1 MDPMLSTIV
10 GALAGGAAELLKPT
24 AEQAVKDG
32 YAALKAVIARKFGA
46 AAPAVAQ
53 LEAKPDSTAKQ
64 ASAAEDLAAAK
75 AQADGE
81 VLALAKALLEALGKQ
96 PPAQSFEIKD
106 VTGPVNAGGT
116 VHGGMFGG
124 DKLESG
130 STKIDARGSQGF
142 VNSNSGTVTQSF
154 GDRIDTGGG
163 AFVRGNVSVGG
174 DFVGR
179 DKIVN
184 NTGGD
189 APSQTALPPR
199 SARLARQMAEL
210 FTPDDL
216 AEIAAE
222 LGVDAAHIDG
232 ETLSARCRALV
243 RLCQRAG
250 KLDALEQLI
259 ADARPGTH

>member
-1 MDPMLSTIV
+1 MTSPDPILTAIAAALAQ
-10 GALAGGAAELLKPT
+10 GALE
-24 AEQAVKDG
+24 AVKDTATDAVKAAYG
-32 YAALKAVIARKFGA
+32 ALKHALAKHAGA
-46 AAPAVAQ
+46 ATQAV
-53 LEAKPDSTAKQ
+53 LDKPDSVAKQ
-64 ASAAEDLAAAK
+64 QSLAEDLSDTDDATRDELRELVAALT
-75 AQADGE
+75 Q
-81 VLALAKALLEALGKQ
+81 ALAEQRAIQQFTLQDINGL
-96 PPAQSFEIKD
+96 
-106 VTGPVNAGGT
+106 VNAGG
-116 VHGGMFGG
+116 VVYGGMFGG